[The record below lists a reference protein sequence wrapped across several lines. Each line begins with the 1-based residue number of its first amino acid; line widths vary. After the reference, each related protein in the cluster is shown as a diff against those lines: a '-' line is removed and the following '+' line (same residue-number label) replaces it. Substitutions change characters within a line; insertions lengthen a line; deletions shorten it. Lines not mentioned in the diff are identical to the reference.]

1 MGSDPDSGIGC
12 PELSDSGGSGGSQ
25 KQQVGRSGGVISQS
39 FDGAA
44 SCNLIGRFSPP
55 PPASF
60 DQPQHT
66 RHHPPPLRTF
76 SQPEESAAAMADN
89 LHHLHH
95 HNHHQHHHHHRHVGG
110 VAGGG
115 ASRDLWTEDKQ
126 GRPQPLKGILKNGQ
140 FSTLP
145 AGCSCEMSGL
155 FSRHSQADL
164 LLFGGAV
171 EQTPKAAAPR
181 EKLRKDEV
189 LDTVESSV

>member
-25 KQQVGRSGGVISQS
+25 KQQQVGRSGGVISQS
-39 FDGAA
+39 FDGAS
-44 SCNLIGRFSPP
+44 SCNLMGRFSPP

-66 RHHPPPLRTF
+66 RHHHPPPLRTF
-76 SQPEESAAAMADN
+76 SQPEESADN

-95 HNHHQHHHHHRHVGG
+95 HNHHHHHHHRHVGG

-164 LLFGGAV
+164 LLFGAV
-171 EQTPKAAAPR
+171 EQTPSKAAAPR